1 MLWLIKQES
10 KPISNI
16 ERVNDSIEQLK
27 IREILQIMINK
38 IDEATPAINPTSLA
52 LNQTRSLLS
61 ILNGHFTGAGQPSIN
76 YGHPVSHR
84 NSFAQLSFLREP
96 SFALL

>member
-1 MLWLIKQES
+1 MGDFYALSLS
-10 KPISNI
+10 KEAAQILNV
-16 ERVNDSIEQLK
+16 ERADDSIEQLK

-76 YGHPVSHR
+76 YGHPVSYR
-84 NSFAQLSFLREP
+84 NSFA
-96 SFALL
+96 LL

>member
-1 MLWLIKQES
+1 MGDFYALSLS
-10 KPISNI
+10 KEAAQILNV
-16 ERVNDSIEQLK
+16 ERADDSIEQLK

-84 NSFAQLSFLREP
+84 NSFA
-96 SFALL
+96 LL